1 MRVTLLVAGAVLAAS
16 PGCSPPPLA
25 RVSERPGESTRFAGV
40 QRLLQ
45 SAVEAHAF
53 PGAVLHVGFM
63 GRVVYATAVG
73 QYGDDDPRPVTDS
86 TVYDLASLTKVVG
99 LTTVVMLLATEAKI
113 DLNRPVADY
122 LPRFSGADKDRVLV
136 RHLLTHSSGLPA
148 WRPLHLETATP
159 EEALDSV
166 LATQLES
173 RPGEAYRYSDLG
185 AITLGLAVERIAG
198 QSLDVI
204 LQRRVFG
211 PLGMDWTRYC
221 PPQDWIDRIAPTE
234 DDPWRGRVVRGEVHD
249 ENAVRLGGVSA
260 HAGLFSIAPD
270 LGRFAQWMLDA
281 YHGRLTPDS
290 PLHVPTEIVRDFVR
304 RQAGPEGSTRALG
317 WDTPSGAGSSA
328 GTMMS
333 ADSFGHT
340 GFTGTSLWIDPRRE
354 LFIVLLTNRVH
365 PTRDN
370 NAIRQIRGMVADSV
384 IAALTPPQ

>member
-1 MRVTLLVAGAVLAAS
+1 MRLADLLSCAAL
-16 PGCSPPPLA
+16 PALTVCSPLQVA
-25 RVSERPGESTRFAGV
+25 QVSERQGDSTRFAGI

-45 SAVEAHAF
+45 SAVDSHAF
-53 PGAVLHVGFM
+53 PGAVLEVGFK
-63 GRVVYATAVG
+63 GQVVLATAAG
-73 QYGDDDPRPVTDS
+73 HYGDDDARPVTDS

-99 LTTVVMLLATEAKI
+99 LTTAVMLLASEAQI

-122 LPRFSGADKDRVLV
+122 VPKFSGADKDRVMV

-148 WRPLHLETATP
+148 WRPLHLETAARD
-159 EEALDSV
+159 EALDSV
-166 LATQLES
+166 LAAQLES
-173 RPGEAYRYSDLG
+173 QPGEAYRYSDLG

-204 LQRRVFG
+204 LQERVFG
-211 PLGMDWTRYC
+211 PLGMDWTRYR

-270 LGRFAQWMLDA
+270 LARFAQWMLDA
-281 YHGRLTPDS
+281 YHGRLKPDS
-290 PLHVPTEIVRDFVR
+290 PLYMPAEIVREFVR
-304 RQAGPEGSTRALG
+304 RQPGPEGSTRALG
-317 WDTPSGAGSSA
+317 WDTPSREGSSA

-340 GFTGTSLWIDPRRE
+340 GFTGTSLWVDPHGRYE
-354 LFIVLLTNRVH
+354 GWWQ
-365 PTRDN
+365 TRW
-370 NAIRQIRGMVADSV
+370 
-384 IAALTPPQ
+384 